1 MGHFYTYLN
10 ASLPALQWG
19 AKPPFSYARF
29 LEMCQG
35 LVPEGD
41 LAVLAALSLD
51 SIAENDLSG
60 QPTLRRLHGC
70 ENALRNELVR
80 LRSSR
85 RKIEPQKYLRGE
97 GGDSAMHHSALAAF
111 RSASLLEAEKILDKQ
126 RWDCADEAAAG
137 HYFDLDQLIVFAYKL
152 LLLLKWDAAGHARA
166 EEAVDKV
173 LA

>member
-29 LEMCQG
+29 LEMCTA
-35 LVPEGD
+35 LVPEND
-41 LAVLAALSLD
+41 LAVLAAFSLEA
-51 SIAENDLSG
+51 IAEQTVPV

-85 RKIEPQKYLRGE
+85 RKVEAQKYLRGD
-97 GGDSAMHHSALAAF
+97 GSDTALHHSALAAF
-111 RSASLLEAEKILDKQ
+111 RSQSLLEAEKILDKQ

-152 LLLLKWDAAGHARA
+152 LLLLKWDSVGHASA
-166 EEAVDKV
+166 QAAVDKA